1 MQVYSIRRVFSK
13 SWRNGHRR
21 RGLLTLF
28 SLTLCTL
35 TLAALTSDRTAHA
48 GDVNTMASQMSDH
61 AFALLDTLNKQNSG
75 GSTNP
80 LLPQVATFA
89 GDAQTL
95 SSALGK
101 GDMSAA
107 NNAIGILQSDSA
119 NTDAAMAA
127 HPGAVD
133 ATQWKTLK
141 QQLDE
146 IRHQVQ
152 LAGGAKPAAATTT
165 NPSAP
170 PSTSPPP
177 PSSPASAAVPAA
189 PPAAASSAGPA
200 PEADGSAPKIVVESR
215 TREGVN
221 VVRLKGYY
229 QGTALQSSGIYEN
242 GQQLKSFKVAD
253 VPGDQRVNFE
263 IGLEAPTPDTVIR
276 VTDAKGRFAEAPVLD
291 LTAGSAEGWA
301 PSATAAVPPP
311 GPIASAG
318 GTTN

>member
-1 MQVYSIRRVFSK
+1 MQAYSIRRVFSK

-35 TLAALTSDRTAHA
+35 TLAALTSDRIAHA

-107 NNAIGILQSDSA
+107 NNAVGILQSDSA

-133 ATQWKTLK
+133 ATQWKALK
-141 QQLDE
+141 QQLNE
-146 IRHQVQ
+146 I
-152 LAGGAKPAAATTT
+152 TTSSSACGRSQT
-165 NPSAP
+165 CRRYPHKSFGSALHFPSATVISSFSSR
-170 PSTSPPP
+170 PSC
-177 PSSPASAAVPAA
+177 SAGT
-189 PPAAASSAGPA
+189 ASSAGPA
-200 PEADGSAPKIVVESR
+200 PEADGSGPKSLSN
-215 TREGVN
+215 REPA
-221 VVRLKGYY
+221 KAS
-229 QGTALQSSGIYEN
+229 TSS
-242 GQQLKSFKVAD
+242 V
-253 VPGDQRVNFE
+253 
-263 IGLEAPTPDTVIR
+263 
-276 VTDAKGRFAEAPVLD
+276 
-291 LTAGSAEGWA
+291 
-301 PSATAAVPPP
+301 
-311 GPIASAG
+311 
-318 GTTN
+318 